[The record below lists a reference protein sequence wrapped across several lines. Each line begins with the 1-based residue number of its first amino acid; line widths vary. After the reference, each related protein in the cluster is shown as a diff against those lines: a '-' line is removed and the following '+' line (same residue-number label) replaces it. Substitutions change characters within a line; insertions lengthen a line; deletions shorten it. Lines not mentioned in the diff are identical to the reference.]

1 MPPFLSTSEESRA
14 KIKVRYALSA
24 YEDLNRAIRNL
35 RRCFGFPY
43 QEYVGYLNTMT
54 RTHRARREHSILVDS
69 LRRWAMFGNVDAVLW
84 IDYAKAADAGAHDR
98 AVGTLEQARN
108 RWTLVGPRRCRGF
121 PVRPVSMCH
130 ISYCRMTIDI
140 RPDAFAQAS
149 HEDLRRGEV
158 CTACQRVH
166 EVPRDAKANQP
177 PGSFKM
183 GSRDSRPFS
192 PLHILICAASDGEA
206 DEYEESEA
214 WSDSDADPGT
224 QHTPNVTASQ
234 HEFFSATRSPLERD
248 CRPAGAHLER
258 PRLTVLALGRHS
270 RHGQTGATLKPS
282 AERDRATVKSLTSES
297 GSPTLKL
304 EAMRKRQEPRDL
316 LQDEV
321 IPAHGSIYKRSITP
335 GPGYYCLEK
344 TSKDVGPS
352 FTIRRRCFVDDAVK
366 NSKISPGPGD
376 YESDASLSEA
386 KKPYGC
392 LARGPRM
399 FEPLDIHKRF
409 PFSKAASER
418 ESCAL
423 SCMCLCGSSASLTP
437 GVGSAH
443 AFVC

>member
-1 MPPFLSTSEESRA
+1 MAQAPVERHFPRPPCRRHGTCANTMRNIALLEWGPASLYHIQPRERIRVRTGWLEGGPLMPPFLSTSEESRA

-84 IDYAKAADAGAHDR
+84 IDYAKA
-98 AVGTLEQARN
+98 
-108 RWTLVGPRRCRGF
+108 
-121 PVRPVSMCH
+121 
-130 ISYCRMTIDI
+130 
-140 RPDAFAQAS
+140 
-149 HEDLRRGEV
+149 
-158 CTACQRVH
+158 
-166 EVPRDAKANQP
+166 NQP

-234 HEFFSATRSPLERD
+234 HEFFSATRSPLEKD

-270 RHGQTGATLKPS
+270 RHGHTGATLKPS

-344 TSKDVGPS
+344 TIKDVGPS

-399 FEPLDIHKRF
+399 VEPLDIHKRF

-418 ESCAL
+418 ESD
-423 SCMCLCGSSASLTP
+423 
-437 GVGSAH
+437 
-443 AFVC
+443 